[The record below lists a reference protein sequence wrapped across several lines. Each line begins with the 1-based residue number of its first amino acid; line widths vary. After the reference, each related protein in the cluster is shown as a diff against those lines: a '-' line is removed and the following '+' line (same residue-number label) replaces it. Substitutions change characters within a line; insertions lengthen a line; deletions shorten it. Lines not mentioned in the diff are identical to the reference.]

1 MPITNIYT
9 PESEIIAG
17 LQSLFAPNMIFPEA
31 RLEEVTEELFRGVA
45 QNEDKVAALVINA
58 GFKADP
64 PAGNNRR
71 PQQLLKAYWQIV
83 VVCPIELY
91 SAVGG
96 VKLVE
101 VINHFSGFELSAA
114 GVGKMTLVD
123 DERGFNRPD
132 YLNDMAFIPAL
143 FQVKAVIGGP

>member
-17 LQSLFAPNMIFPEA
+17 LQSLFASNMIFPEA

-143 FQVKAVIGGP
+143 FQVKTVIGGP